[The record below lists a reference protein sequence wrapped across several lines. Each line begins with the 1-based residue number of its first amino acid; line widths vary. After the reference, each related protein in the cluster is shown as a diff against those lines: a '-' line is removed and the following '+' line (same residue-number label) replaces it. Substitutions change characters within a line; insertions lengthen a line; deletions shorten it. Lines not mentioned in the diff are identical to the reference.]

1 MKRKQGGFL
10 ISKINKIGGRA
21 FDKILMK
28 KSVDAFNGAQGKILY
43 VLWQGGKMTA
53 TEISQKSGLAKT
65 TLTAMLSRMRDQ
77 GLVKIEENE
86 KDRRSA
92 VVSLT
97 PLAAALKKDYDEVT
111 KEIENIYYKGFSQ
124 EEIAQFE
131 NYLKRVLSNLEEINE

>member
-1 MKRKQGGFL
+1 
-10 ISKINKIGGRA
+10 
-21 FDKILMK
+21 
-28 KSVDAFNGAQGKILY
+28 
-43 VLWQGGKMTA
+43 
-53 TEISQKSGLAKT
+53 
-65 TLTAMLSRMRDQ
+65 MLSRMRDQ

-111 KEIENIYYKGFSQ
+111 KEMENIYYKGFSQ

>member
-1 MKRKQGGFL
+1 MKRLFIAFGITLIIGLLIFL
-10 ISKINKIGGRA
+10 VSTFFKPKDTKLEEETPEIKKKTYEFDISYA
-21 FDKILMK
+21 E
-28 KSVDAFNGAQGKILY
+28 
-43 VLWQGGKMTA
+43 
-53 TEISQKSGLAKT
+53 EIALDEASS
-65 TLTAMLSRMRDQ
+65 
-77 GLVKIEENE
+77 KIEENE

-111 KEIENIYYKGFSQ
+111 KEMENIYYKGFSQ